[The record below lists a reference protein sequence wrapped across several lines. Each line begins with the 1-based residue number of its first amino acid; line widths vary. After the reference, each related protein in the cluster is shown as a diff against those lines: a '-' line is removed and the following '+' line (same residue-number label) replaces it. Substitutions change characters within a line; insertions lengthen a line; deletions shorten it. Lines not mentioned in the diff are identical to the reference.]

1 MKKLLYIIMIVL
13 GFGMYSCNDNND
25 IPNPDDV
32 PGETDNDSD
41 NNTEEP
47 GNDGID
53 IDFTE
58 EQLKLQNKR
67 GLSLTESQR
76 NEILR
81 IDGVTLSSMGWVLN
95 MCADDIWHSI
105 DIECIPVA
113 DITIDK
119 ENINSLSKLIS
130 SGKCKRVL
138 AFDVPES
145 AENIVSSVDNAIQT
159 WVSLQRLQV
168 PLGAPIIDANNTE
181 TAWFDAFM
189 NKINELQY
197 RVDYL
202 CVKYIG
208 EDLVAFKTNIAAL
221 HTKYNLPILVTG
233 FALIDADATSIE
245 TNEYDSEEVKSFM
258 EDAMAWLDEQ
268 EYIYGYAWTS
278 FDNDNPI
285 GCTSALLADG
295 KLTSLGEFY
304 MESENEGGGTEPGEP
319 EYGENLV
326 QNPGFEDTPNFAGWT
341 KNQWNVNLDNKITNP
356 ALADN
361 VITGNCTLR
370 FSGKDWADVKQ
381 PLTVEK
387 SKKYICGCTGRVQDA
402 VGPSGSSPNTGN
414 KAATITVNYIGAD
427 GKAVKINSA
436 NINSNTNTLV
446 EFEVVV
452 TDNMTENLRID
463 ISKWQNCAVY
473 IDDVYFKEVIE

>member
-1 MKKLLYIIMIVL
+1 MIMFGL
-13 GFGMYSCNDNND
+13 GLFSCNEDNTV
-25 IPNPDDV
+25 PNPDEI
-32 PGETDNDSD
+32 PGDTDNDSD
-41 NNTEEP
+41 NDTEEP
-47 GNDGID
+47 GDDGIN

-67 GLSLTESQR
+67 GLSLTEAQR
-76 NEILR
+76 EEILT
-81 IDGVTLSSMGWVLN
+81 INGVTLSSMGWLLN

-105 DIECIPVA
+105 GIECIPVA
-113 DITIDK
+113 DIAIDK
-119 ENINSLSKLIS
+119 EGINSLSKLIS
-130 SGKCKRVL
+130 SEKCKRVL
-138 AFDVPES
+138 AFDIPES
-145 AENIVSSVDNAIQT
+145 SENIESSVESAIQT
-159 WVSLQRLQV
+159 WASLQRLQV
-168 PLGAPIIDANNTE
+168 PLGSPVIDATMNE
-181 TAWFDAFM
+181 SLWFDAFM

-208 EDLVAFKTNIAAL
+208 EDLNTLKTNIEAL
-221 HTKYNLPILVTG
+221 QTKYNLPILVTG
-233 FALIDADATSIE
+233 FALVDADAISSE
-245 TNEYDSEEVKSFM
+245 TNEYDADEVKAFM
-258 EDAMAWLDEQ
+258 DEAITWFDEQ

-278 FDNDNPI
+278 FDIDNPV

-295 KLTSLGEFY
+295 NLTPLGKYY
-304 MESENEGGGTEPGEP
+304 MESEDGGDGTEPGEP
-319 EYGENLV
+319 QYGENLV
-326 QNPGFEDTPNFAGWT
+326 QNPGFEDTPNFIGWT

-356 ALADN
+356 ALSEHIISGD
-361 VITGNCTLR
+361 CTLR

-381 PLTVEK
+381 TLTVTK
-387 SKKYICGCTGRVQDA
+387 NKKYICGCTGRVQDA

-414 KAATITVNYIGAD
+414 KAATITVNYIGTD
-427 GKAVKINSA
+427 GKAVKINSTT
-436 NINSNTNTLV
+436 INSNTNTTV